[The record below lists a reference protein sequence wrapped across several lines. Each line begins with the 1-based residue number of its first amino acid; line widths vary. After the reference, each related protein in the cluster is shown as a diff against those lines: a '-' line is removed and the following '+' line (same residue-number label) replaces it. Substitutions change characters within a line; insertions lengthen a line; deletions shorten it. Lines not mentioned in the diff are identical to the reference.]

1 MAQQFYIS
9 GGEALIGPVSPRD
22 LRQMAID
29 GSIQPDTQISLDGR
43 KWIQASAIKELVFGP
58 PVESDSGPSLADRF
72 KSTVKKTANALGD
85 VISGITSAAQ
95 STSAMIPTVNELPP
109 PQETKPPIIQAG
121 SVPQDRSDDAWVIP
135 KVRQLLTAGE
145 EIVFTAAQK
154 KPIVN
159 ITPDCIVLTTKR
171 FMFFKVKLL
180 GQISFED
187 RVWRE
192 LRDAKIAEGIL
203 GATFSIQSADGK
215 LFSLDY
221 IPKVQARQ
229 LYRFAQDMEERS
241 AEERRQRQL
250 EEKRAGS
257 GGIAFGGVPGFQQ
270 PQQVATEHPLQK
282 LTNLKQMLDAGLI
295 TAQEYESKK
304 AEILSR
310 M

>member
-43 KWIQASAIKELVFGP
+43 KWIQASAIKELVFAP
-58 PVESDSGPSLADRF
+58 PVESDSGPSFADRF

-85 VISGITSAAQ
+85 VISGIASSAQ
-95 STSAMIPTVNELPP
+95 STSSMNPTVNELPP
-109 PQETKPPIIQAG
+109 PQETNPPIIQAAT
-121 SVPQDRSDDAWVIP
+121 VPQDRSDDAWVIP

-145 EIVFTAAQK
+145 EIVFTVAQK

-192 LRDAKIAEGIL
+192 LHDAKIAEGIL
-203 GATFSIQSADGK
+203 GATFSIQAADGK

-221 IPKVQARQ
+221 IPKVKARQ

-241 AEERRQRQL
+241 LEERRQRQL
-250 EEKRAGS
+250 EDKRAGS
-257 GGIAFGGVPGFQQ
+257 GGIVLGSVPGFQQ